1 MSISKHP
8 LTKQKELI
16 INELSTWQGVNL
28 QLDDILIMSVKV

>member
-1 MSISKHP
+1 MGISKHP

-16 INELSTWQGVNL
+16 INKLATWQGVNL